1 MSLSVFRMKAY
12 GFGALAGAFG
22 ALTVLAARRGR
33 YGRALLVFLVAVVC
47 GVLSVANEDA
57 AAKLDAPRE

>member
-22 ALTVLAARRGR
+22 ALTLLATRRGR
-33 YGRALLVFLVAVVC
+33 YGRAVFVLLVALVC
-47 GVLSVANEDA
+47 GTLSVANEEA
-57 AAKLDAPRE
+57 AAKLDVAGE

>member
-22 ALTVLAARRGR
+22 ALTVVAARRGR
-33 YGRALLVFLVAVVC
+33 YGRAVLAFLVALVC
-47 GVLSVANEDA
+47 GTLSVANEA
-57 AAKLDAPRE
+57 AAGKLDASGE